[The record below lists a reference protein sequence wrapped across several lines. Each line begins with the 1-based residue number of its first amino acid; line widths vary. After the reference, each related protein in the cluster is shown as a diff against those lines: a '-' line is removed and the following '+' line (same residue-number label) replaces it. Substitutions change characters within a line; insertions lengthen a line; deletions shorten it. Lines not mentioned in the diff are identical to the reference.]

1 MNLKLK
7 RTPGIYVVG
16 FMGAGKSTVGRHLA
30 HRLGWSFFDTD
41 AEIEAAEKVAIAD
54 IFESRGEPEF
64 RRIETEVIRQH
75 VSWVERGRPAVLA
88 LGGGAFSQ
96 PANRALLENNGIT
109 VWLDCPFETVQRR
122 VGHTTHRPLARD
134 PEAFAALFESRRDHY
149 RLADIHLPITSDDP
163 DQTVAALLLPPPLQM
178 TPRHPLTLT
187 CGPALPIP
195 SLSLSITTHTQSSRS
210 LRLSLRSLRL
220 CVE

>member
-30 HRLGWSFFDTD
+30 HRLGWSFFDSD

-64 RRIETEVIRQH
+64 RRIETAVIRQH
-75 VSWVERGRPAVLA
+75 VSWIERGRPAVLA

-96 PANRALLENNGIT
+96 TANRDLLENNGIT

-134 PEAFAALFESRRDHY
+134 PEAFAALFELRRDHY

-163 DQTVAALLLPPPLQM
+163 DQTVAALLS
-178 TPRHPLTLT
+178 HPLFK
-187 CGPALPIP
+187 
-195 SLSLSITTHTQSSRS
+195 
-210 LRLSLRSLRL
+210 
-220 CVE
+220 